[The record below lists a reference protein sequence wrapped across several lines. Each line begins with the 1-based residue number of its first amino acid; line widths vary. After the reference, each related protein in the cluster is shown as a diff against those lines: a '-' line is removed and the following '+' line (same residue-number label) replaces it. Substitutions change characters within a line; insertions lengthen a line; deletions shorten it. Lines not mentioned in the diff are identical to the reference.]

1 MVYSVNN
8 MSIVA
13 RAAAAPRNAAGLF
26 NSVRSTIDSTEVAR
40 LDFVGGWLVRSFVVV
55 VSLRCAAQC
64 CRLTTV
70 VHFVHS
76 LPPTDI
82 TTDNKP
88 VTILPAVGAPVS
100 GNSGRYNGR
109 GFEFEDRNHGLL
121 PIDDNR

>member
-1 MVYSVNN
+1 VCSVNN

-40 LDFVGGWLVRSFVVV
+40 LDFVGGWLVCSFV

-64 CRLTTV
+64 CRLTNV

-76 LPPTDI
+76 FPPTDT
-82 TTDNKP
+82 TTDDKP

-100 GNSGRYNGR
+100 GNSGRYTGR